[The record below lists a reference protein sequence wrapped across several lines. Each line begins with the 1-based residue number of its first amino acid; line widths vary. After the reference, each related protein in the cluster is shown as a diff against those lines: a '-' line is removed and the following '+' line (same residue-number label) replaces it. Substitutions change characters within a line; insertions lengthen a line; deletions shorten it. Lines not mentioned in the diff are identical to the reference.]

1 MMAAILA
8 AVLLVQDTQEL
19 VDRYFAE
26 LERSKREPIENQLA
40 SRPVT
45 EVEEAVRKGAG
56 RAGLTPSVR
65 GGEVAVRES
74 KTRVGGVAFRYHLY
88 VPKDCDPAKRYR
100 LIVSLHG
107 TSGTGEQALALW
119 RENAAAMGD
128 VFVLAPS
135 IVGDAWG
142 GSTRGHSHVLTAIH
156 EVVRDFP
163 VDANQVWMDGVSMGG
178 TGTFRIAGYVPDR
191 FAGVMP
197 RVQGPRFDGDPPP
210 PGQKEAVNVRPRFLE
225 NFKNVP
231 VYWIVGEKDELVP
244 IKWMR
249 LGHEKLKSLGYDIVY
264 REMPRGH
271 EAYAEE
277 NAAIVE
283 WMSKKTRDP
292 YPTEVVWHSAEHAYR
307 RAYWV
312 EVEKHAA
319 GPSKQYAYQDFAGKV
334 LETRTEY
341 KNPAIVKATVK
352 RADNAIEATVEGAAT
367 PLTFWLSDAMLDLDK
382 PVVVRVNGVKV
393 SDKKVARSVKTML
406 LDAHERMDRAMIF
419 SAKVEVR
426 VP

>member
-1 MMAAILA
+1 MMALLA
-8 AVLLVQDTQEL
+8 ALALLQDTQVL

-26 LERSKREPIENQLA
+26 AERGRREPIEHQLS
-40 SRPVT
+40 SRPLA
-45 EVEEAVRKGAG
+45 ELEEAVRKGAG
-56 RAGLTPSVR
+56 RAGLTPAVR
-65 GGEVAVRES
+65 GGDVTVRES
-74 KTRVGGVAFRYHLY
+74 KTRVGGIAFRYHLY
-88 VPKDCDPAKRYR
+88 VPKDCDPLKRYR

-107 TSGTGEQALALW
+107 TSGTGERALALW
-119 RENAAAMGD
+119 RDTAAGMGD

-142 GSTRGHSHVLTAIH
+142 GTTRGHSHVLTAVH
-156 EVVRDFP
+156 ETVRDFP
-163 VDANQVWMDGVSMGG
+163 IDANQVWMDGVSMGG
-178 TGTFRIAGYVPDR
+178 TGAFRIAGYVPDR
-191 FAGVMP
+191 FAGLMP
-197 RVQGPRFDGDPPP
+197 RVQGPRYDGDPPP

-225 NFKNVP
+225 NFRNVP
-231 VYWIVGEKDELVP
+231 VYWIVGEKDDMVP

-249 LGHEKLKSLGYDIVY
+249 LGHERLKSLGYDVVF

-283 WMSKKTRDP
+283 WMSKKARDP
-292 YPTEVVWHSAEHAYR
+292 YPAEVVWHSAEHSYR

-312 EVEKHAA
+312 EVGKHAA
-319 GPSKQYAYQDFAGKV
+319 GPTKQFAYQDLSGKV
-334 LETRTEY
+334 LETRTEFL
-341 KNPAIVKATVK
+341 NPATVKATIR
-352 RADNAIEATVEGAAT
+352 RADNAIEATVAGAGT

-393 SDKKVARSVKTML
+393 SDKKAARSAKTL
-406 LDAHERMDRAMIF
+406 LFDAQERMDRAMIF